1 MSRLDCVRTDRRL
14 SFAARDW
21 LSEGSRPRHYAI
33 GWAQLPQLAPSS
45 SPFSSQPPPLY
56 PPISSPPPSPATLLL
71 PLVFPFHSAR
81 LPSTLLSCTLISR
94 PNERERSSQQARS
107 RCPVD
112 DHFYLIDRPCFL
124 AQLRR
129 ALSIVSSILFP
140 LSGQHMV
147 RLEDYARCVIS
158 QGLAMWDVRAQFSE
172 SVPQR
177 RCVPQWQRDGIL

>member
-1 MSRLDCVRTDRRL
+1 MVLRSVAQ
-14 SFAARDW
+14 SQ
-21 LSEGSRPRHYAI
+21 PRYFAI
-33 GWAQLPQLAPSS
+33 GWAQLPQLTPR
-45 SPFSSQPPPLY
+45 PPPLS
-56 PPISSPPPSPATLLL
+56 PPNRHLSTLPSPVPPSPATLLL

-81 LPSTLLSCTLISR
+81 LPSTLLSCTLVSR

-107 RCPVD
+107 RCLVD
-112 DHFYLIDRPCFL
+112 DHFYLIDRSCFL

-129 ALSIVSSILFP
+129 ALSIVSPILFP

-147 RLEDYARCVIS
+147 RLEDYSRCVIS